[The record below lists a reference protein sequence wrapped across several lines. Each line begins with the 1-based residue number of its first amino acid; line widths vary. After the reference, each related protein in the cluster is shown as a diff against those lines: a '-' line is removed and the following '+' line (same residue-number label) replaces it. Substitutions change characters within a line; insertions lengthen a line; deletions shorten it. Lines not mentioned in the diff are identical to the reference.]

1 MEKHE
6 KEAWITARNKKID
19 IALNKLKAKHDGQLA
34 ALQKKIATNQSE
46 QTKIRGVQESK
57 LKLKYAN
64 SCKEMKMQQ

>member
-6 KEAWITARNKKID
+6 KEAWITARNKKIE
-19 IALNKLKAKHDGQLA
+19 IALNKLQTKHDGQLA

-64 SCKEMKMQQ
+64 SCK